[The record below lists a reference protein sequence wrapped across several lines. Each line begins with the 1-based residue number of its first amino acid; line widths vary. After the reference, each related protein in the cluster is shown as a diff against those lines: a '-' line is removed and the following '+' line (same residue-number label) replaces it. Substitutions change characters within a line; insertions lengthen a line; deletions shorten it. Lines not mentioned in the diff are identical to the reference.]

1 MISEEWKKGGCL
13 ILNRYETNI
22 MNQYETLFR
31 VYGVGKVQQNFRGQA
46 KRFGRTTKIGHGP
59 LQ

>member
-46 KRFGRTTKIGHGP
+46 KRFGRTT
-59 LQ
+59 